1 MDLIKIINFNEIPS
15 CGEHQ
20 RKKGRT
26 RCSFL
31 PFFFFTYFYHEK
43 EHQFHQV
50 RLIKIWNFFDKNN
63 RNKVF
68 FLNYYQ
74 WFLGQLVLGLESYVY
89 ARRGHVG
96 RH

>member
-1 MDLIKIINFNEIPS
+1 MWRAPTQKGQNKMLFFTLFFLLTFIMKRSINFIKLDSLRYGISLTRIIEI
-15 CGEHQ
+15 
-20 RKKGRT
+20 K
-26 RCSFL
+26 F
-31 PFFFFTYFYHEK
+31 
-43 EHQFHQV
+43 
-50 RLIKIWNFFDKNN
+50 
-63 RNKVF
+63 F